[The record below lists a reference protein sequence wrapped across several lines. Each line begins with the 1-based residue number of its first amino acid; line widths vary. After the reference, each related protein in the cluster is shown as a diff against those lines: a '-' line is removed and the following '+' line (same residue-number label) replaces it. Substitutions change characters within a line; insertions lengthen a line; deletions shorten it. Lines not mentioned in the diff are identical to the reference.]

1 MLPEFN
7 LSKSLAFLTE
17 GDYGLPQRTRC
28 ARTFAGREVF
38 FPPHMSPEKMIE
50 FSFAAPAAKLCEAF
64 FTILVQG
71 AGLLPEFLLCKKHSK
86 LKMCHF

>member
-1 MLPEFN
+1 MQAEKYF
-7 LSKSLAFLTE
+7 SR
-17 GDYGLPQRTRC
+17 RTCR
-28 ARTFAGREVF
+28 RK
-38 FPPHMSPEKMIE
+38 KMIE

-86 LKMCHF
+86 LKMCHFLAPSGQPKMMHKTSR